1 MSVLVQAAQRD
12 RFTYRRTAVAASVP
26 VPILTQ
32 IFSLVPCAAGFIFL
46 VLSLFAGG
54 FSAHEQWKQR
64 SFEAAMRDV
73 PVKFSLPRPEP
84 TQESVELAVAAFG
97 IDRGGTVAFPLYD
110 ASLADRG
117 LTAGGTLDVRRSV
130 WVGSA
135 AFVSW
140 GVLGSTLGHEI
151 EIHGQQS
158 FVSILALDGVAD
170 VRRGLA
176 ALVSLERADAS
187 MVRKNSEASWGTWR
201 AERTA
206 YLYEIRS
213 AKRFGLTSEE
223 VASIHQVMDYYYPV
237 HEMDRKG
244 AK

>member
-1 MSVLVQAAQRD
+1 MSFLVQAAKRD
-12 RFTYRRTAVAASVP
+12 SFTYRRTAVATSVP
-26 VPILTQ
+26 VPFMTQ
-32 IFSLVPCAAGFIFL
+32 IFSLVPCMAAFIFL
-46 VLSLFAGG
+46 VLSLIVGG
-54 FSAHEQWKQR
+54 FSAHEQSKQR
-64 SFEAAMRDV
+64 SFEAAMRDI
-73 PVKFSLPRPEP
+73 PVQFSISRPEP

-158 FVSILALDGVAD
+158 FVSILALDGVAN

-187 MVRKNSEASWGTWR
+187 VVRQNAEASWGTWR

-213 AKRFGLTSEE
+213 AKRFGLNSEE
-223 VASIHQVMDYYYPV
+223 VASIHQVMDYYYPAR
-237 HEMDRKG
+237 EGDRKG
-244 AK
+244 TR